1 MRECILFFLAH
12 KHLFGHTQQSR
23 RIVFALFVVQDGVT
37 PDVLNHVTYE
47 AHENANLK
55 AKEWGDL

>member
-1 MRECILFFLAH
+1 MHSFH
-12 KHLFGHTQQSR
+12 S
-23 RIVFALFVVQDGVT
+23 VVQDIMT

-55 AKEWGDL
+55 AKNGEIYRTCILWNLKNMDARIFFFCS